1 MYVPASQAPA
11 PLLKI
16 LNSILPSAWMIRTA
30 GDPMRLVPAIRG
42 AIRAVD
48 RGNPVANIRPMRE
61 VVATS
66 IARQNFNMALFA
78 AFAGLALALAAVG
91 IYGVMA
97 YSVSQR
103 KHELGIRIALG
114 AGRADVMRLV
124 VGQGMALA
132 AAGIALGLAAA
143 FFATRLLA
151 TLLWGVTAT
160 HVPTYA
166 AMAAVIAAVALVA
179 SFIPATR
186 ATAVD
191 PIIALRY
198 E

>member
-1 MYVPASQAPA
+1 M
-11 PLLKI
+11 LKI
-16 LNSILPSAWMIRTA
+16 LNTILPSAWMVRTA
-30 GDPMRLVPAIRG
+30 GDPMRLVPAIRE

-48 RGNPVANIRPMRE
+48 RGNPVANIRPMRK
-61 VVATS
+61 VVASS

-103 KHELGIRIALG
+103 RHELGIRIALG
-114 AGRADVMRLV
+114 AGRGDMLRLV

-132 AAGIALGLAAA
+132 GAGIALGLAAA

-151 TLLWGVTAT
+151 RLLFGVTAT
-160 HVPTYA
+160 NLPTYA
-166 AMAAVIAAVALVA
+166 AMAALIAVVALVA
-179 SFIPATR
+179 SYIPARR
-186 ATAVD
+186 ATGVD